1 MKKYWKEVILGL
13 IVVLFI
19 IPLVLAFL
27 LRFDFI
33 ITDTSSGWIGF
44 WGSYLGGIVG
54 GLITLYVLFRTLKEN
69 REMQKKEHK
78 IAFCNEICKLSGEI
92 CGAINRE
99 CIYILKYADKKNGSD
114 KDDLFNAMLAKNKAS
129 ELLHICSA
137 QLISKIKDVEF
148 IGAEKLMDKI
158 AFLSQT
164 ENEID
169 IRFAYTV
176 DEENL
181 LRNTCD
187 RIKPILGEMREW
199 IVEFL
204 ENNISD
210 SH

>member
-1 MKKYWKEVILGL
+1 MKKYWKEILLGL
-13 IVVLFI
+13 IFVLFF
-19 IPLVLAFL
+19 IPLSIAFL

-69 REMQKKEHK
+69 RELQRKEHK

-99 CIYILKYADKKNGSD
+99 CIYILKFADKKNGDD
-114 KDDLFNAMLAKNKAS
+114 KEDLFNALLAKNRAS

-137 QLISKIKDVEF
+137 QLISRIKDAEH
-148 IGAEKLMDKI
+148 IGAEKLMDRI
-158 AFLSQT
+158 EQLGQM
-164 ENEID
+164 ENELD
-169 IRFAYTV
+169 IKFVYTA
-176 DEENL
+176 DEEEVL
-181 LRNTCD
+181 KRTCD

-204 ENNISD
+204 ENNV
-210 SH
+210 

>member
-1 MKKYWKEVILGL
+1 MKKYWKEILLGL
-13 IVVLFI
+13 IFVLFF
-19 IPLVLAFL
+19 IPLSIAFL

-69 REMQKKEHK
+69 RELQRKEHK

-99 CIYILKYADKKNGSD
+99 CIYILKFADKKNGDD
-114 KDDLFNAMLAKNKAS
+114 KEALFNALLAKNRAS

-137 QLISKIKDVEF
+137 QLISRIKDAEY
-148 IGAEKLMDKI
+148 IGAEKLMDRI
-158 AFLSQT
+158 EQLGQM
-164 ENEID
+164 ENELD
-169 IRFAYTV
+169 IKFVYTA
-176 DEENL
+176 DEEEVL
-181 LRNTCD
+181 KRTCD

-204 ENNISD
+204 ENNV
-210 SH
+210 

>member
-1 MKKYWKEVILGL
+1 MKKYWKEILLGL
-13 IVVLFI
+13 IFVLFL
-19 IPLVLAFL
+19 IPLSIAFL

-69 REMQKKEHK
+69 RELQRKEHK

-99 CIYILKYADKKNGSD
+99 CIYILKFADKKNGGD
-114 KDDLFNAMLAKNKAS
+114 KEDLFNALLAKNRAS

-137 QLISKIKDVEF
+137 QLISRIKDAEY
-148 IGAEKLMDKI
+148 IGAEKLMDRI
-158 AFLSQT
+158 EQLGQM
-164 ENEID
+164 ENELD
-169 IRFAYTV
+169 IKFVYTA
-176 DEENL
+176 DEEEVL
-181 LRNTCD
+181 KRTCD

-204 ENNISD
+204 ENNV
-210 SH
+210 